1 MIQKDNL
8 FEVYKMSLNSGY
20 HINYNQEVAFEKG
33 KKVIVSDEVFSER
46 IYKALAKQSIKK

>member
-8 FEVYKMSLNSGY
+8 YEVYKMSLNSGY

-33 KKVIVSDEVFSER
+33 KKVTVSDEVFSER
-46 IYKALAKQSIKK
+46 IYKVLVKQSIKK